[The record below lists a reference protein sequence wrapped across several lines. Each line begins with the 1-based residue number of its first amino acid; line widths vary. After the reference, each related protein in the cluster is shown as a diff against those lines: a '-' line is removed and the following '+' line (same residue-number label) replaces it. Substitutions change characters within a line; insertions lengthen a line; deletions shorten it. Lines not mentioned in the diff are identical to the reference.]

1 MKTITKPA
9 PHALSDGKELS
20 FDTFVRALINTDS
33 RFNSDG
39 KGIRSGMRIDLALR
53 DASGESVQLDD
64 EDAKLLSDVAE
75 APTAGY
81 PISPARFCLPFIDAI
96 VKA

>member
-1 MKTITKPA
+1 MKTITRPA

-39 KGIRSGMRIDLALR
+39 KGIRCAMRIELAMKDSSAETL
-53 DASGESVQLDD
+53 QLDD
-64 EDAKLLSDVAE
+64 EDAKLLADVAE

-81 PISPARFCLPFIDAI
+81 PITPARFCLPFIDAI